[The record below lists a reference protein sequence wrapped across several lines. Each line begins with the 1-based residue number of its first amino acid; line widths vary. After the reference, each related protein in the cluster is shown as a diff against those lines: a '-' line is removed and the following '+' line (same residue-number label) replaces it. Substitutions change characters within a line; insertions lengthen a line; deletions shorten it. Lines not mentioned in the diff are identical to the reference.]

1 MISDGV
7 ETMDVSEAIK
17 TRRTCRGFLN
27 KPVPKEILVEIL
39 EKAMRS
45 PSGGNLQP
53 WRVYVVTG
61 NVMQKIIEG
70 VREGAPESQGA
81 QYEVYP
87 PHLKEPYR
95 TRRFEIGEALYNIL
109 GVSREDK
116 AIRLK
121 WFARNYEF
129 FGAPAGM
136 FFTMDRIMQQGQ
148 WADLGM
154 FMQSIMLLAREYGL
168 HTAPQESW
176 AAWTPLIIKTLNIP
190 DNEMLF
196 CGMSIGYEDPN
207 HPLAKLHS
215 QRAPLTEIASF
226 HGF

>member
-1 MISDGV
+1 
-7 ETMDVSEAIK
+7 MDISEAIK
-17 TRRTCRGFLN
+17 SRKTCRAFIDT
-27 KPVPKEILVEIL
+27 PVPLNVIKEIL

-61 NVMQKIIEG
+61 QVMQDIIAG
-70 VREGAPESQGA
+70 VKVALPESMGA

-87 PHLKEPYR
+87 PNLKDPYK
-95 TRRFEIGEALYNIL
+95 TRRSEIGEMLYKLL
-109 GVSREDK
+109 GVAREDRVG
-116 AIRLK
+116 RLK

-129 FGAPAGM
+129 FGAPVAL

-168 HTAPQESW
+168 HTAPQEAWST
-176 AAWTPLIIKTLNIP
+176 WTPLIVKTLQIP
-190 DNEMLF
+190 ENEMLF
-196 CGMSIGYEDPN
+196 CGMAIGYEDSS
-207 HPLAKLHS
+207 HPLAKLES
-215 QRAPLTEIASF
+215 PRAPLTDIASF
-226 HGF
+226 HGFN

>member
-1 MISDGV
+1 
-7 ETMDVSEAIK
+7 MDVVEALM
-17 TRRTCRGFLN
+17 TRRTCRAFLD
-27 KPVPKEILVEIL
+27 KPVPKETLVEIL
-39 EKAMRS
+39 EKATRA

-61 NVMQKIIEG
+61 KVKDQIIQG
-70 VREGAPESQGA
+70 VKLGLPEYMGA

-87 PHLKEPYR
+87 PNLKEPYR
-95 TRRFEIGEALYNIL
+95 TRRYEIGEALYKIV

-116 AIRLK
+116 ETRLK

-129 FGAPAGM
+129 FGAPVGM
-136 FFTMDRIMQQGQ
+136 FFTMDRIMQEGQ

-176 AAWTPLIIKTLNIP
+176 AAWTPLIVEILKIP

-207 HPLAKLHS
+207 HPLAKLKS
-215 QRAPLTEIASF
+215 PRVPLSEIVSF